1 LVAVRSGPIQVL
13 AVGAGVDEL
22 IGASVEPADDLLGA
36 LAQLADGDVDV
47 VLLSLDLPDG
57 QGADVVRTV
66 RERAPE
72 VPVIAIAAPEDAER
86 ALAAGAS
93 DVVPED
99 ASPELLTRAVRYAV
113 GLHRMRT
120 ELNRR
125 EVVDEITGL
134 YNARGFEQFATHHLA
149 LARRSNQPIVLVTV
163 RVEDLDDAG
172 DADARDRSLRA
183 TADVLR
189 AAVRDSDVLARIGPG
204 VFGVLL
210 TSDAAGAETAVLSR
224 IVDAVAEA
232 NTRSGRTETLSL
244 SIGAAASEPGRPLS
258 LDELLDAASPG
269 ATGRAPGRSEGGGTA
284 NPPRHD
290 ARRDAPRPQAG
301 PPRHGDGDG
310 HRPE

>member
-72 VPVIAIAAPEDAER
+72 VPVIAIATPEDAER
-86 ALAAGAS
+86 ALSAGAS

-120 ELNRR
+120 ELHRR
-125 EVVDEITGL
+125 EVVDEVTGL
-134 YNARGFEQFATHHLA
+134 YNARGFEQFAAHHLA
-149 LARRSNQPIVLVTV
+149 LARRSNQPVVLVTV
-163 RVEDLDDAG
+163 RVEGMDEPDGGNDADAG
-172 DADARDRSLRA
+172 DRALRA

-189 AAVRDSDVLARIGPG
+189 AAVRDSDVLARIGAG
-204 VFGVLL
+204 VFCVLL
-210 TSDAAGAETAVLSR
+210 TGDAAGAETAVLSR

-232 NTRSGRTETLSL
+232 NAREGRTETLSL

-258 LDELLDAASPG
+258 LDELIDAAAPG
-269 ATGRAPGRSEGGGTA
+269 ATG
-284 NPPRHD
+284 
-290 ARRDAPRPQAG
+290 
-301 PPRHGDGDG
+301 
-310 HRPE
+310 